1 MTASVS
7 ITKSVVN
14 GSWLVVATVQ
24 PGADIPSDI
33 FGYENNNGVLGGY
46 VGVCTLDDYKRLQT
60 FTGTPISTFGN
71 KFLKYTEA
79 RHVVPLTSDVQATI
93 DKMTADLK
101 AFRLAFLAGSSSTQI
116 VPL

>member
-7 ITKSVVN
+7 ISKTVVN
-14 GSWLVVATVQ
+14 GAWLVVATVQ

-33 FGYENNNGVLGGY
+33 FGYENNAGGLGDY
-46 VGVCTLDDYKRLQT
+46 VGVCTLEDYLRLQT
-60 FTGTPISTFGN
+60 YTGTPISVFGN
-71 KFLKYTEA
+71 KFIKYHEA
-79 RHVVPLTSDVQATI
+79 RHVVPLDSSVQATI

-116 VPL
+116 VTL

>member
-7 ITKSVVN
+7 ITKTVVN
-14 GSWLVVATVQ
+14 GVWLVVATVQ

-33 FGYENNNGVLGGY
+33 FGYENNNGVLGDY
-46 VGVCTLDDYKRLQT
+46 VGVCTLEDYKRLQT
-60 FTGTPISTFGN
+60 FTGTPISVFGN
-71 KFLKYTEA
+71 KFIKYTEA
-79 RHVVPLTSDVQATI
+79 RHTVPLDSNLQATI
-93 DKMTADLK
+93 DKMTLDLK

>member
-1 MTASVS
+1 M
-7 ITKSVVN
+7 VN
-14 GSWLVVATVQ
+14 GAWLIVATVQ

-33 FGYENNNGVLGGY
+33 FGYENNAGALGDY
-46 VGVCTLDDYKRLQT
+46 VGVCTLEDYKRLQT
-60 FTGTPISTFGN
+60 FTGTPIPVFGN

-79 RHVVPLTSDVQATI
+79 RHTVPLDSPVQTTI